1 MRFDQTIRNITSGD
15 LGIPFLLIRP
25 VVPGLKKTR
34 FAHLPDMF
42 ELRGEQGQCDLVCEE
57 CLWMIGLMVVMLMSY
72 SRVVSVL
79 LSLLSLFL
87 SFSLS
92 LSLSRPLYLSLC
104 KVDNYHHVNADDIFT
119 KWLEANPIRE
129 KTALTVATFLYE
141 LMCCHG
147 CFKLQIK
154 DQGREFVNETSL
166 ISYTFCHTDR
176 GEVVAR
182 CRVG

>member
-1 MRFDQTIRNITSGD
+1 MDDWANGGYVDVLFTC
-15 LGIPFLLIRP
+15 
-25 VVPGLKKTR
+25 
-34 FAHLPDMF
+34 
-42 ELRGEQGQCDLVCEE
+42 GECAF
-57 CLWMIGLMVVMLMSY
+57 IFT
-72 SRVVSVL
+72 
-79 LSLLSLFL
+79 LSLFL
-87 SFSLS
+87 SLSLS

-119 KWLEANPIRE
+119 KWLEANLIRE

-141 LMCCHG
+141 LMCRHG
-147 CFKLQIK
+147 CFRLQIK